1 MVARNQATTAAHDI
15 WGNFSRSRW
24 YFRQRKVLEAC
35 KMAQVKKNEIKSVN
49 HHFPL
54 ATCEKFLRCC
64 YLSLLAVKHV
74 KAALECNRQEAC
86 QINGLFVHDLTQLRC
101 LWWGGRRGSRLLK
114 LGKMPVANVTVSPV
128 ALAKSKTS
136 LKCRCVESSPRNSS
150 ASALFCSQLLLR
162 GFLH

>member
-1 MVARNQATTAAHDI
+1 M
-15 WGNFSRSRW
+15 
-24 YFRQRKVLEAC
+24 
-35 KMAQVKKNEIKSVN
+35 
-49 HHFPL
+49 
-54 ATCEKFLRCC
+54 
-64 YLSLLAVKHV
+64 

-162 GFLH
+162 GFLHWRSYSPVPLLDLHPNHVTETQLFFLKGRAPPTALYKGFLWAFSPDVWPVALRFLFLPASSLNPQNFR